1 MRDIE
6 KHIVFSNSN
15 DKKYQY
21 MLNNLLKNIFLDF
34 QFWYDLNLWDDK
46 YESYAI
52 VERDEIVSN
61 ICVFKTQ
68 LVFNQKQYLALSI
81 GAVAT
86 KKEYR
91 GKGYSKVLMDHIISK
106 YEGIPMYLSAND
118 SVVDFYPKFGF
129 IRTYE
134 KLPICD
140 CEINNRIV
148 PQKLQYDN
156 AKVWEYI
163 YNRKNFSQQLD
174 CLNTFS
180 VNIFHIHWGY
190 LRECIYEL
198 PEIDTMIIAEQKGST
213 LKLIGVFSLKKI
225 KFTELLQLLPF
236 NNIKKIEFGFMPYWR
251 DINYIMQEYETDP
264 LFVRNVHCDLGD
276 FKFPELSIT

>member
-1 MRDIE
+1 MCE
-6 KHIVFSNSN
+6 VSKHIVFNNSN
-15 DKKYQY
+15 DKKYQN
-21 MLNNLLKNIFLDF
+21 MLNNLLKNVFLDF

-68 LVFNQKQYLALSI
+68 LVFNQKQHLALSI

-129 IRTYE
+129 TRVYE
-134 KLPICD
+134 KLPIFECA
-140 CEINNRIV
+140 INNRIE
-148 PQKLQYDN
+148 PQKLQYDDT
-156 AKVWEYI
+156 KVWEYI
-163 YNRKNFSQQLD
+163 YNRKNFSQKID

-180 VNIFHIHWGY
+180 INIFHIHWGY
-190 LRECIYEL
+190 LKECIYEI
-198 PEIDTMIIAEQKGST
+198 PEVETMIIAEQKGST
-213 LKLIGVFSLKKI
+213 LKLIGVFSLRNL
-225 KFTELLQLLPF
+225 KFTECSSFYHLVMLIRLS
-236 NNIKKIEFGFMPYWR
+236 
-251 DINYIMQEYETDP
+251 
-264 LFVRNVHCDLGD
+264 LG
-276 FKFPELSIT
+276 SCRIGQI